1 MKVLLFIASRYLFF
15 KNKRQAIN
23 LLSLITMFAMA
34 CGAGAL
40 IIILSTFNG
49 FENLSMSLQ
58 ESFQPD
64 LTISPKKN
72 KQFELSDDLNH
83 RLKTNPNIAAISM
96 VYEDKVYVKYMG
108 KDILA
113 TVKGVDNNYFQT
125 NEVKDYIIAGDTI
138 LENEEYSFAL
148 VGLGL
153 AQKLNINLNNQFE
166 QLELFSPKSAA
177 SGASMNDNFDRS
189 YITPGGVFSVY
200 QDYDDKY
207 ILTPLSFV
215 QYLKS
220 ANENQVT
227 ALELKLKNPS
237 TKATQEDIKGLVGD
251 EFYVKNK
258 RELNETFFRISQI
271 EKLVTF
277 FILVFV
283 LAILSFNFIG
293 SLTMHIIEKEEDIRM
308 LHYLGLKSNQIF
320 SLYMFYG
327 IFQGMLGGIIG
338 LIFGLAIC
346 LIQYTFGIVSMPG
359 SGTFVVQSYPV
370 MIYGADIAYILGII
384 FLVSALASIFPALR
398 AKNSIGVSRM
408 SS

>member
-1 MKVLLFIASRYLFF
+1 LFF

-34 CGAGAL
+34 CGSGAL

-64 LTISPKKN
+64 LTVSPKKN
-72 KQFELSDDLNH
+72 KQFEPSEELYQQ
-83 RLKTNPNIAAISM
+83 LKAHPNIEATSL

-113 TVKGVDNNYFQT
+113 
-125 NEVKDYIIAGDTI
+125 GDTV

-148 VGLGL
+148 IGLGL
-153 AQKLNINLNNQFE
+153 AQKLDINLHNQFE
-166 QLELFSPKSAA
+166 QLELFSPKTSSA
-177 SGASMNDNFDRS
+177 SSSMTDNFDRS
-189 YITPGGVFSVY
+189 YITPGGIFSVY

-207 ILTPLSFV
+207 IIAPLSFV

-220 ANENQVT
+220 ASENQVT
-227 ALELKLKNPS
+227 ALELKIKNPS
-237 TKATQEDIKGLVGD
+237 ITSTKEDVKSIVGD
-251 EFYVKNK
+251 GFYVKNK
-258 RELNETFFRISQI
+258 RELNETFYKISQI

-327 IFQGMLGGIIG
+327 IFQGLLGGIIG
-338 LIFGLAIC
+338 LIFGLVIC
-346 LIQYTFGIVSMPG
+346 AVQFTFGIVSMPG
-359 SGTFVVQSYPV
+359 SGTFVVHSYPV
-370 MIYGADIAYILGII
+370 MIYGSDIAYILGII
-384 FLVSALASIFPALR
+384 FTVSALASVFPALR
-398 AKNSIGVSRM
+398 AKNSIAVNQK
-408 SS
+408 